1 MEVENGAEAAPVA
14 APRRSPHAI
23 PAENYGWL
31 SRLRS
36 YLILDP
42 LIWLYTLVLG
52 MLALPGGLFDRS
64 GRRLHW
70 FSRAWS
76 WLIMKTIFSPVKV
89 TGLDKIDTSKPHVY
103 AVNHASAMDI
113 PVLYVYL
120 PFQFRIVF
128 KKELLS
134 YPIVGWQLK
143 RSGQVCIDQ
152 QKPTNSIAAIRSA
165 VKSLKAGMPLV
176 IYPEGGRTPDGEI
189 KPFLP
194 GAFFLA
200 IKAQVD
206 IVPVALVGTYE
217 LLPMNTYHI
226 KCRPLEMRVGEPI
239 STAGLTMRDL
249 EAVSAKVQKAMEDLY
264 YSGSPVRHRF
274 EFSAV
279 TFPAPCRYPCVRLL
293 RAENPLKALEGPRK
307 EADERLLIEAAQKD
321 PARFAELYENNFER
335 VYAYVV
341 RRVGDRAE
349 TEDLTSEVF
358 HHALANLQRFEW
370 RGIPFAAW
378 LYRIAANLI
387 SDRWQR
393 NEPRRSGGRAG
404 ADRIRARPAAWNS
417 KK

>member
-1 MEVENGAEAAPVA
+1 VQEVNSSSSVEVERGAEAPVVA
-14 APRRSPHAI
+14 TRRSPHEI
-23 PAENYGWL
+23 PAKTYGWL

-36 YLILDP
+36 YFILDP
-42 LIWLYTLVLG
+42 LVWVYTLVMG
-52 MLALPGGLFDRS
+52 ILALPGGLFDRS

-76 WLIMKTIFSPVKV
+76 WLIMKTILSPVKV

-103 AVNHASAMDI
+103 AVNHASALDI

-206 IVPVALVGTYE
+206 IVPLALVGTYE

-239 STAGLTMRDL
+239 STAGLTMRDM
-249 EAVSAKVQKAMEDLY
+249 EVVSAKVKKAMEDLY
-264 YSGSPVRHRF
+264 Y
-274 EFSAV
+274 
-279 TFPAPCRYPCVRLL
+279 APTTLP
-293 RAENPLKALEGPRK
+293 N
-307 EADERLLIEAAQKD
+307 
-321 PARFAELYENNFER
+321 
-335 VYAYVV
+335 
-341 RRVGDRAE
+341 
-349 TEDLTSEVF
+349 
-358 HHALANLQRFEW
+358 
-370 RGIPFAAW
+370 
-378 LYRIAANLI
+378 
-387 SDRWQR
+387 
-393 NEPRRSGGRAG
+393 
-404 ADRIRARPAAWNS
+404 
-417 KK
+417 

>member
-1 MEVENGAEAAPVA
+1 VQEVNSSSSVEVERGAEAPLATT
-14 APRRSPHAI
+14 RRSPHEI
-23 PAENYGWL
+23 PGKTYGWL

-36 YLILDP
+36 YFILDP
-42 LIWLYTLVLG
+42 LVWLYTLVMG
-52 MLALPGGLFDRS
+52 ILALPGGLFDRS

-103 AVNHASAMDI
+103 AVNHASALDI

-239 STAGLTMRDL
+239 STAGLTMRDM
-249 EAVSAKVQKAMEDLY
+249 EAVSAKVKKAMEDLY
-264 YSGSPVRHRF
+264 Y
-274 EFSAV
+274 
-279 TFPAPCRYPCVRLL
+279 APTTLS
-293 RAENPLKALEGPRK
+293 
-307 EADERLLIEAAQKD
+307 
-321 PARFAELYENNFER
+321 
-335 VYAYVV
+335 
-341 RRVGDRAE
+341 
-349 TEDLTSEVF
+349 T
-358 HHALANLQRFEW
+358 
-370 RGIPFAAW
+370 
-378 LYRIAANLI
+378 
-387 SDRWQR
+387 
-393 NEPRRSGGRAG
+393 
-404 ADRIRARPAAWNS
+404 
-417 KK
+417 

>member
-1 MEVENGAEAAPVA
+1 VQEVNSSSVEVEGGAEAAPVL
-14 APRRSPHAI
+14 APRRSPRAI
-23 PAENYGWL
+23 PEKKYGWL

-36 YLILDP
+36 YFILDP
-42 LIWLYTLVLG
+42 LIWLYTLILG
-52 MLALPGGLFDRS
+52 LLALPGGMFDRS

-76 WLIMKTIFSPVKV
+76 WLIMKTILSPVKV

-128 KKELLS
+128 KKELLK
-134 YPIVGWQLK
+134 YPVVGWQLK

-152 QKPTNSIAAIRSA
+152 QKPINSIAAIRSA
-165 VKSLKAGMPLV
+165 VKSLQAGMPLV

-217 LLPMNTYHI
+217 LLPMNTYHL

-239 STAGLTMRDL
+239 STTGLKMRDM
-249 EAVSAKVQKAMEDLY
+249 EAVSARVRKAMEDLY
-264 YSGSPVRHRF
+264 H
-274 EFSAV
+274 A
-279 TFPAPCRYPCVRLL
+279 PATLS
-293 RAENPLKALEGPRK
+293 
-307 EADERLLIEAAQKD
+307 
-321 PARFAELYENNFER
+321 
-335 VYAYVV
+335 
-341 RRVGDRAE
+341 
-349 TEDLTSEVF
+349 T
-358 HHALANLQRFEW
+358 
-370 RGIPFAAW
+370 
-378 LYRIAANLI
+378 
-387 SDRWQR
+387 
-393 NEPRRSGGRAG
+393 
-404 ADRIRARPAAWNS
+404 
-417 KK
+417 

>member
-1 MEVENGAEAAPVA
+1 VQEVNSSVEVEGAAEAAQLP
-14 APRRSPHAI
+14 PSRQSPHAI
-23 PAENYGWL
+23 PGKTYGWL
-31 SRLRS
+31 SHLRS
-36 YLILDP
+36 YVILDP

-52 MLALPGGLFDRS
+52 LLALPGGMLDPS

-89 TGLDKIDTSKPHVY
+89 TGLEKIDTSKTHVY

-113 PVLYVYL
+113 PFLYVYL

-176 IYPEGGRTPDGEI
+176 IFPEGGRTPDGEI

-206 IVPVALVGTYE
+206 IVPVALIGTYE
-217 LLPMNTYHI
+217 LLPMDTYHI

-239 STAGLTMRDL
+239 STAGLTMRDT
-249 EAVSAKVQKAMEDLY
+249 EAVSAKVQKAMEELY
-264 YSGSPVRHRF
+264 Y
-274 EFSAV
+274 
-279 TFPAPCRYPCVRLL
+279 
-293 RAENPLKALEGPRK
+293 
-307 EADERLLIEAAQKD
+307 
-321 PARFAELYENNFER
+321 AEL
-335 VYAYVV
+335 
-341 RRVGDRAE
+341 
-349 TEDLTSEVF
+349 
-358 HHALANLQRFEW
+358 
-370 RGIPFAAW
+370 
-378 LYRIAANLI
+378 
-387 SDRWQR
+387 
-393 NEPRRSGGRAG
+393 
-404 ADRIRARPAAWNS
+404 PAQS
-417 KK
+417 

>member
-1 MEVENGAEAAPVA
+1 MEVESGAQAAPLVA
-14 APRRSPHAI
+14 ARKSPHAI
-23 PAENYGWL
+23 PGKDYGWL

-36 YLILDP
+36 YFILDP

-52 MLALPGGLFDRS
+52 LLALPGGLFDPG

-76 WLIMKTIFSPVKV
+76 WLIMKTILSPVKV
-89 TGLDKIDTSKPHVY
+89 TGLDKIDTTRSHVY

-128 KKELLS
+128 KKELLA
-134 YPIVGWQLK
+134 YPVVGWQLK

-217 LLPMNTYHI
+217 LLPMDTYHI

-239 STAGLTMRDL
+239 STTGLTMRDL
-249 EAVSAKVQKAMEDLY
+249 EAVSAKVQKAIEALY
-264 YSGSPVRHRF
+264 YQ
-274 EFSAV
+274 
-279 TFPAPCRYPCVRLL
+279 L
-293 RAENPLKALEGPRK
+293 
-307 EADERLLIEAAQKD
+307 
-321 PARFAELYENNFER
+321 
-335 VYAYVV
+335 
-341 RRVGDRAE
+341 
-349 TEDLTSEVF
+349 
-358 HHALANLQRFEW
+358 
-370 RGIPFAAW
+370 
-378 LYRIAANLI
+378 
-387 SDRWQR
+387 
-393 NEPRRSGGRAG
+393 
-404 ADRIRARPAAWNS
+404 
-417 KK
+417 

>member
-1 MEVENGAEAAPVA
+1 VQEVNSSSSVEVERGAETASGVA
-14 APRRSPHAI
+14 ARRSPHEI
-23 PAENYGWL
+23 PGEKYGWL

-42 LIWLYTLVLG
+42 LVWLYTLVMG
-52 MLALPGGLFDRS
+52 VVALPGGLFDRN

-76 WLIMKTIFSPVKV
+76 WLIMKTILSPVKV
-89 TGLDKIDTSKPHVY
+89 TGLDKIDTSKSHVY
-103 AVNHASAMDI
+103 AVNHASALDI

-128 KKELLS
+128 KKELLA

-176 IYPEGGRTPDGEI
+176 IYPEGGRTPDGDI

-239 STAGLTMRDL
+239 STAGLTMRDM
-249 EAVSAKVQKAMEDLY
+249 EVVSAKVKKAMEDLY
-264 YSGSPVRHRF
+264 F
-274 EFSAV
+274 
-279 TFPAPCRYPCVRLL
+279 APTTLS
-293 RAENPLKALEGPRK
+293 
-307 EADERLLIEAAQKD
+307 
-321 PARFAELYENNFER
+321 
-335 VYAYVV
+335 
-341 RRVGDRAE
+341 
-349 TEDLTSEVF
+349 T
-358 HHALANLQRFEW
+358 
-370 RGIPFAAW
+370 
-378 LYRIAANLI
+378 
-387 SDRWQR
+387 
-393 NEPRRSGGRAG
+393 
-404 ADRIRARPAAWNS
+404 
-417 KK
+417 

>member
-1 MEVENGAEAAPVA
+1 MNSSLEVESGAEAAPVV
-14 APRRSPHAI
+14 APRRSPHAV
-23 PAENYGWL
+23 PGEKHGWL

-36 YLILDP
+36 YVILDP

-52 MLALPGGLFDRS
+52 LLALPGGLFDRS

-70 FSRAWS
+70 FSRTWS
-76 WLIMKTIFSPVKV
+76 WLIMKTILSPVKV
-89 TGLDKIDTSKPHVY
+89 AGLDKIDTSKSHVY

-113 PVLYVYL
+113 PVLYVNL

-134 YPIVGWQLK
+134 YPVVGWQLK

-206 IVPVALVGTYE
+206 IVPVALVGTFE
-217 LLPMNTYHI
+217 LLPMDTYHI

-239 STAGLTMRDL
+239 PTTGLTMRDL
-249 EAVSAKVQKAMEDLY
+249 EAVSARVRKAIEDLY
-264 YSGSPVRHRF
+264 YAKSPV
-274 EFSAV
+274 
-279 TFPAPCRYPCVRLL
+279 PA
-293 RAENPLKALEGPRK
+293 
-307 EADERLLIEAAQKD
+307 
-321 PARFAELYENNFER
+321 
-335 VYAYVV
+335 
-341 RRVGDRAE
+341 
-349 TEDLTSEVF
+349 
-358 HHALANLQRFEW
+358 
-370 RGIPFAAW
+370 
-378 LYRIAANLI
+378 
-387 SDRWQR
+387 
-393 NEPRRSGGRAG
+393 
-404 ADRIRARPAAWNS
+404 
-417 KK
+417 